1 MYFVFSFLFAWAL
14 KADHNYYWL
23 FLIVPV
29 TIGWG
34 ILMEFLQRGMHVGRN
49 FDLRDVVSNSL
60 GVCIGLL
67 FFLLLAC
74 KYSKR

>member
-34 ILMEFLQRGMHVGRN
+34 VLMELLQRRMHQGRH
-49 FDLRDVVSNSL
+49 FDLNDLASNSL

-74 KYSKR
+74 KYSKS